1 MSDQEKT
8 SGVQEL
14 IDRLSQDGVAAGHR
28 QAENIVADAQA
39 KAEDILES
47 ARRQASEIVKQAQA
61 EAVQLKSASEEALR
75 LAARDTVR
83 DFDARIHTGFKNRLQ
98 GLLRHD
104 LQDPQLLKSMIL
116 EITRQATEGL
126 GDGPVEILIPRE
138 VISEQEM
145 RTQIEKGNLD
155 ALTKFVQGIVGE
167 NLREGFTVGLGSQT
181 HGGLTV
187 RMVEDNLEVDLSEE
201 AIAEFL
207 SLHLL
212 PRFRAMMNKSSV
224 GTP

>member
-1 MSDQEKT
+1 MSDQEKA

-14 IDRLSQDGVAAGHR
+14 IDRLSQDGVAEGHR
-28 QAENIVADAQA
+28 QAENIVTDAQA

-47 ARRQASEIVKQAQA
+47 ARRQASEIVKQAQQ
-61 EAVQLKSASEEALR
+61 EADQMKSAGEEALR
-75 LAARDTVR
+75 LAARDTIR
-83 DFDARIHTGFKNRLQ
+83 DFDARIHKGFKNRLQ
-98 GLLRHD
+98 GLVRHE
-104 LQDPQLLKSMIL
+104 LQDPQLLKDMIL
-116 EITRQATEGL
+116 EITRQATDGL

-145 RTQIEKGNLD
+145 RAQIEAGERD
-155 ALTKFVQGIVGE
+155 ALTKFAQAIVGE
-167 NLREGFTVGLGSQT
+167 NLREGFTVGLGSQA
-181 HGGLTV
+181 HGGLIV

-212 PRFRAMMNKSSV
+212 PRFRAMMRKESA
-224 GTP
+224 

>member
-14 IDRLSQDGVAAGHR
+14 IDRLSQDGVAEGHR
-28 QAENIVADAQA
+28 QAENIVTDAQA

-61 EAVQLKSASEEALR
+61 EADRMKSAGEEALR
-75 LAARDTVR
+75 LAARDTIR
-83 DFDARIHTGFKNRLQ
+83 DFAARIHKAFKNRLQ
-98 GLLRHD
+98 GLVRHE
-104 LQDPQLLKSMIL
+104 LQDPQLLKDMIL
-116 EITRQATEGL
+116 EITRQATDGL
-126 GDGPVEILIPRE
+126 GDGPVEILIPGE

-145 RTQIEKGNLD
+145 RAQIEAGDHD

-167 NLREGFTVGLGSQT
+167 NLREGFTVGLGSQA
-181 HGGLTV
+181 HGGLIV

-212 PRFRAMMNKSSV
+212 PRFRAMMRKE
-224 GTP
+224 GA